1 MTTTTIVAH
10 GSTGRPTGRR
20 WLYLILCV
28 VCMIMIAN
36 LQYGW
41 SLFVLPLHQAHNWA
55 VADIQFAFTLFI
67 ALETWGT
74 PINGWIADSLGPHFG
89 PRVVMG
95 IGGILVAAGWIINSY
110 TGSLGAL
117 YLGGGVVR
125 LRIRGSV
132 LRVRRY
138 GGKMVHR

>member
-1 MTTTTIVAH
+1 MV
-10 GSTGRPTGRR
+10 
-20 WLYLILCV
+20 
-28 VCMIMIAN
+28 
-36 LQYGW
+36 
-41 SLFVLPLHQAHNWA
+41 LFVLPLQEAHHWA

-110 TGSLGAL
+110 SDSLGAL
-117 YLGGGVVR
+117 YLGGRCPASDPGQCTAR
-125 LRIRGSV
+125 PSA
-132 LRVRRY
+132 RR
-138 GGKMVHR
+138 